1 MFCFKIQIKGFI
13 ETEVLGQK
21 TKKKKRL
28 RIMTSWFAEIFEIVY
43 LILSGTVWEK
53 LLSCNYFLSW
63 KNFLS
68 LIYIQVASTVFQ
80 MLQKMLTNINN

>member
-1 MFCFKIQIKGFI
+1 
-13 ETEVLGQK
+13 
-21 TKKKKRL
+21 
-28 RIMTSWFAEIFEIVY
+28 MTSWFAEIFEIVY

-63 KNFLS
+63 KNFPS